1 MGGVMDSLLTG
12 MFAQPPGMNVTLADF
27 LLRLL
32 VAYLAG
38 QAIGWFYGWSHGV
51 LSYSQNLVQSLVL
64 LSMVVCVIMGVVGDS
79 LARAFGLAAAL
90 AIVRFRTPVK
100 DSRDTTFL
108 FLAVAVGM
116 AAGAGQLSIALA
128 STAIIGS
135 VALFLHWTAFG
146 TRSQEQGMLRF
157 QLMSGDE
164 GRDDVIAILRKHC
177 RSFELTAA
185 RLARADGPEELV
197 YDVNL
202 RKQQAGDRLV
212 RELTAS
218 GRVQGVSLLPAARVG
233 ES

>member
-1 MGGVMDSLLTG
+1 MDGLLTG
-12 MFAQPPGMNVTLADF
+12 MFAQPPGMNVTLSDF

-38 QAIGWFYGWSHGV
+38 QAIGWFYAWSHGV

-90 AIVRFRTPVK
+90 AIVRFRTPIK
-100 DSRDTTFL
+100 DTRDTTFL
-108 FLAVAVGM
+108 FLSVAVGM

-128 STAIIGS
+128 STAVIGMT
-135 VALFLHWTAFG
+135 ALYLHWTAFG
-146 TRSQEQGMLRF
+146 TRSAEQGMLRF
-157 QLMSGDE
+157 QFLGGDQ
-164 GRDDVIAILRKHC
+164 GRDEMAAILRKHC
-177 RSFELTAA
+177 RTFELTAS
-185 RLARADGPEELV
+185 RLARVDGPEELV

-202 RKQQAGDRLV
+202 RQEDKGDLLV
-212 RELTAS
+212 RELVAT
-218 GRVQGVSLLPAARVG
+218 GQIQGVSLLPAARIG

>member
-1 MGGVMDSLLTG
+1 MDSLLTG

-79 LARAFGLAAAL
+79 LSRAFGLAAAL
-90 AIVRFRTPVK
+90 AIVRFRTPIK
-100 DSRDTTFL
+100 DTRDTTFL

-135 VALFLHWTAFG
+135 TALYLHWTAFG
-146 TRSQEQGMLRF
+146 TRSQEQGLLRF
-157 QLMSGDE
+157 QFLGGEE

-177 RSFELTAA
+177 RSFQLTAS
-185 RLARADGPEELV
+185 RLARLDGPEELV

-202 RKQQAGDRLV
+202 RKEYEGDKLV
-212 RELTAS
+212 RELTAT
-218 GRVQGVSLLPAARVG
+218 GRVQGVSLLPAARIG

>member
-1 MGGVMDSLLTG
+1 MDGLLTG
-12 MFAQPPGMNVTLADF
+12 MFAQPPGMNVTLSDF

-90 AIVRFRTPVK
+90 AIVRFRTPIK
-100 DSRDTTFL
+100 DTRDTTFL
-108 FLAVAVGM
+108 FLSVAVGM

-128 STAIIGS
+128 STVVIGS
-135 VALFLHWTAFG
+135 TALYLHWTAFG
-146 TRSQEQGMLRF
+146 TRNTEQGMLRLQF
-157 QLMSGDE
+157 MGGDN
-164 GRDDVIAILRKHC
+164 GRDEMANILRKHC
-177 RSFELTAA
+177 RTFQLTAS
-185 RLARADGPEELV
+185 RLARKDGPEELV

-202 RKQQAGDRLV
+202 RKEDLGDKLV
-212 RELTAS
+212 RELVDT
-218 GRVQGVSLLPAARVG
+218 GHVQGVSLLPAARIG

>member
-1 MGGVMDSLLTG
+1 MDALLAG

-64 LSMVVCVIMGVVGDS
+64 LSMVVCVIMGIVGDS

-90 AIVRFRTPVK
+90 AIVRFRTPIK
-100 DSRDTTFL
+100 DTRDTTFL
-108 FLAVAVGM
+108 FLSVAVGM

-128 STAIIGS
+128 ATGLIGGTA
-135 VALFLHWTAFG
+135 LYLHWTAFG
-146 TRSQEQGMLRF
+146 SRSAEQGMLRF
-157 QLMSGDE
+157 QLLGGDD
-164 GRDDVIAILRKHC
+164 GRDDVVGIIRKHC
-177 RSFELTAA
+177 RTFQLTAS
-185 RLARADGPEELV
+185 RLSKLGGVEELV

-202 RKQQAGDRLV
+202 RQEHEGDKLV
-212 RELTAS
+212 RELTAT
-218 GRVQGVSLLPAARVG
+218 GRDQGVSLLPAARIG

>member
-1 MGGVMDSLLTG
+1 MDSLLTG

-108 FLAVAVGM
+108 FLSVAVGM

-146 TRSQEQGMLRF
+146 TRS
-157 QLMSGDE
+157 
-164 GRDDVIAILRKHC
+164 
-177 RSFELTAA
+177 T
-185 RLARADGPEELV
+185 
-197 YDVNL
+197 
-202 RKQQAGDRLV
+202 
-212 RELTAS
+212 
-218 GRVQGVSLLPAARVG
+218 
-233 ES
+233 